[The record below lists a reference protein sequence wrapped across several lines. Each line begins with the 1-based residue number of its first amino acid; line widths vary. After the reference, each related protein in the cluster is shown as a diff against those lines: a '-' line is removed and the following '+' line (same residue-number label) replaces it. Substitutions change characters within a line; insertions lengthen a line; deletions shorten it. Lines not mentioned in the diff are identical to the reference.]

1 MNWWVKHYPV
11 RKQFKVNK
19 IEIVVETLYRDE
31 EYFPNVLKFIK
42 ILASLRSLL
51 QLPRE
56 FSLHLGV

>member
-1 MNWWVKHYPV
+1 MNWWVKHYPI
-11 RKQFKVNK
+11 RKQVRVNK
-19 IEIVVETLYRDE
+19 TETALEKLYHD
-31 EYFPNVLKFIK
+31 EYFPIVLKLLK